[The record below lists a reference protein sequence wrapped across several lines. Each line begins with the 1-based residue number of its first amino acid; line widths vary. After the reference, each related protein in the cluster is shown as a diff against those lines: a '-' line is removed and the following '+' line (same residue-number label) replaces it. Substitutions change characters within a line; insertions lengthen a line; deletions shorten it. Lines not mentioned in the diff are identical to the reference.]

1 MPCNGGYLVMFKDNE
16 ALENTRRKLREL
28 IIFLNKQSLK
38 ENKCLLDFAVD
49 GLMASESYINK
60 FVLNK
65 QLACLN
71 GTETDLNRKRHNQ

>member
-1 MPCNGGYLVMFKDNE
+1 MFKDNE
-16 ALENTRRKLREL
+16 ALENTRRQLREL

-38 ENKCLLDFAVD
+38 ENNCLLDFAVD

-65 QLACLN
+65 QLPCLN
-71 GTETDLNRKRHNQ
+71 GTKTDLNRKTHN

>member
-1 MPCNGGYLVMFKDNE
+1 MFKDNE
-16 ALENTRRKLREL
+16 GLENTRRQLREL

-38 ENKCLLDFAVD
+38 ENNCLLDFAVD

-60 FVLNK
+60 FVQNK